1 MRLRIACLVAL
12 LVLFSCGRVEAR
24 PSARPGIIVTGITWG
39 GDRLVIRSTS
49 PLNSRMLTLSQP
61 DRVVIDLLEAEL
73 ADASLAQTLRVGRG
87 GIQQIR
93 IAQHPTGYLRL
104 VFDCTQPT
112 VLLLNQPKHENLL
125 IVQSGDPDFWAAA
138 KPTPAPTPRVA
149 PLSRLSL
156 VRPTARPSSVPRP
169 SLLSLSSATPPP
181 ERIQSS
187 PPPKPTPRPIQS
199 AHPTHP
205 THPPLPT
212 PVPLAFYPSPD
223 VSPTPSPER
232 LIQGIQLEHRGG
244 KSTLTLKGEKPFPYT
259 VTQLYAPPRLQ
270 IRVPRATFEGTL
282 PEPKGEANHL
292 AYRREGGDLLVEV
305 GLPDPFFRSDEEQK
319 GERLFVSWKP
329 HKTKPVGLVVIDP
342 GHGGTDPGA
351 IGPRSTK
358 ESMVNLEMALK
369 LQGELRKYGISTA
382 MTRDTDLFVDLPT
395 RPNFGEQKGA
405 KLFVSLHCNAC
416 PNPEVA
422 GVETYYRQNDGI
434 PLAKEIHRLLV
445 EDLGRPDRGVKQ
457 ARLYVLRSMNF
468 PSVLV
473 ETAFISN
480 SNEEA
485 LLADADFQQR
495 AVQAI
500 AGGIYRTLT
509 NPSLEALTS
518 RVDASKSLDP

>member
-1 MRLRIACLVAL
+1 ILVAL
-12 LVLFSCGRVEAR
+12 LVLRPWGRLEAR
-24 PSARPGIIVTGITWG
+24 TPTPRPGIIVTGISWG

-49 PLNSRMLTLSQP
+49 PLNPRMLTLAQP

-125 IVQSGDPDFWAAA
+125 VVQSGDPDFWAAA
-138 KPTPAPTPRVA
+138 PTPAPKPSPTPRIA
-149 PLSRLSL
+149 PLSPLAL
-156 VRPTARPSSVPRP
+156 VRPISRPSASPRP
-169 SLLSLSSATPPP
+169 SLLSLLSATPAIPATP
-181 ERIQSS
+181 APSPRIAPTPAPKASPRPTFS
-187 PPPKPTPRPIQS
+187 PPPAIPTPIPI
-199 AHPTHP
+199 AFHPTP
-205 THPPLPT
+205 EAPT
-212 PVPLAFYPSPD
+212 PA
-223 VSPTPSPER
+223 PER
-232 LIQGIQLEHRGG
+232 AIHGIHFEHRAG
-244 KSTLTLKGEKPFPYT
+244 KTTLVLKGEKTFPYA
-259 VTQLYAPPRLQ
+259 VTQLFAPPRFQ
-270 IRVPRATFEGTL
+270 IRVPRATFDGAL
-282 PEPKGEANHL
+282 PEPKGEATHL
-292 AYRREGGDLLVEV
+292 SYRREGGDLLVEV

-319 GERLFVSWKP
+319 GDRLLVSWKP
-329 HKTKPVGLVVIDP
+329 HKTKPSGLVVIDP

-351 IGPRSTK
+351 IGQRSTK
-358 ESMVNLEMALK
+358 ESAVNLEMALK
-369 LQGELRKYGISTA
+369 LQAELKKYGISTA
-382 MTRDTDLFVDLPT
+382 MTRDTDVFVDLPT

-416 PNPEVA
+416 PNPEA
-422 GVETYYRQNDGI
+422 TGVETYYRQNDGI

-457 ARLYVLRSMNF
+457 ARLYVLRSLNF

-480 SNEEA
+480 VNEEA

-500 AGGIYRTLT
+500 AGGIYRALT
-509 NPSLEALTS
+509 NPSLETLTS